1 MQKVTSKRV
10 PVDWLDLLR
19 EMGLSPLAHAH
30 IVITYLPNKDKEGKE
45 FDVEPWETEA
55 LKVQGRLFR
64 GATSYPSR
72 GSYRQSDETGE
83 VTDEGVMIERTRM
96 VVSFVAEK
104 DFNQEAIKAV
114 GAFMRRFKKQT
125 RQDSVALV
133 IDGEMYYL

>member
-1 MQKVTSKRV
+1 VQKVTSKRV

-30 IVITYLPNKDKEGKE
+30 IVIIYLPNKDKDGKE

-55 LKVQGRLFR
+55 LKLQGRLFR

>member
-1 MQKVTSKRV
+1 M
-10 PVDWLDLLR
+10 D
-19 EMGLSPLAHAH
+19 LSPLAHAH
-30 IVITYLPNKDKEGKE
+30 IVITYLPNKDKGGKE

-55 LKVQGRLFR
+55 LKLLGRLFR

-125 RQDSVALV
+125 R
-133 IDGEMYYL
+133 

>member
-1 MQKVTSKRV
+1 VQKVRSRNV
-10 PVDWLDLLR
+10 PAKWVELFR
-19 EMGLSPLAHAH
+19 EIGFSALAHAH
-30 IVITYLPNKDKEGKE
+30 VVITYLPNKDKRGRE

-55 LKVQGRLFR
+55 LKLQGRLFR

-72 GSYRQSDETGE
+72 GSYRQSDETGA
-83 VTDEGVMIERTRM
+83 VSDDSVMIERTRM

-104 DFNQEAIKAV
+104 DFNVEAVKEV
-114 GAFMRRFKKQT
+114 GAFMKRFKRRT

>member
-30 IVITYLPNKDKEGKE
+30 IVITYLPNKDKDGKE

-55 LKVQGRLFR
+55 LKLQGRLFR

-72 GSYRQSDETGE
+72 SYRQSDESGE
-83 VTDEGVMIERTRM
+83 VTGEGVMIERTRM

-114 GAFMRRFKKQT
+114 GAFMRRFKRQT

-133 IDGEMYYL
+133 VDGEMYYL